1 MNERTALAAKSLEH
15 RLKQV
20 QKKKYFDLA
29 AFFGRPNAD
38 LKMFDGDILLLVG
51 GSGANKTT
59 IMQNMVHELGEP
71 TLYVSPEVYDH
82 LFYRRQLQIITGLS
96 KHEVLSNYKYLFQE
110 YHKELDLVH
119 LMCKGINEVSLQETL
134 ADLSLTMGIKNIV
147 LDHMKLMDL
156 QGDFTRRA
164 EEFVAWLKPFASARG
179 IKVFMV
185 SQVPKSAMMPNYS
198 TGKTRELEIYD
209 AAGASG
215 LYQIADI
222 AMTINAPTGI
232 NEPIRYVSFGKARDG
247 EAYKVT
253 GVPMKLEVNSMRMVP
268 LRPDEELM
276 LKQERVERL
285 NEKIIK

>member
-1 MNERTALAAKSLEH
+1 MTERTISAAKSIEH

-20 QKKKYFDLA
+20 QQKKYFDLA
-29 AFFGRPNAD
+29 AFFGRPSAD

-51 GSGANKTT
+51 GSGSNKTT
-59 IMQNMVHELGEP
+59 MMQNMINTLTEP

-96 KHEVLSNYKYLFQE
+96 KHYVLSNYKYLFEE
-110 YHKELDLVH
+110 YHKQLDLIH
-119 LMCKGINEVSLQETL
+119 LVCRGLNEITLQETL
-134 ADLSLTMGIKNIV
+134 ADLSMTMGIKNIV

-164 EEFVAWLKPFASARG
+164 EEFVAWLKPFASTRG

-198 TGKTRELEIYD
+198 TGKTRDLEIYD

-253 GVPMKLEVNSMRMVP
+253 GVPLRLEVDSMRMIP
-268 LRPDEELM
+268 LRPEEESKLR
-276 LKQERVERL
+276 QDRVERI
-285 NEKIIK
+285 NEKLT

>member
-1 MNERTALAAKSLEH
+1 MTERTISAAKSIEH
-15 RLKQV
+15 RLRQI
-20 QKKKYFDLA
+20 QQKKYFDLA
-29 AFFGRPNAD
+29 SFFGRPNAD

-51 GSGANKTT
+51 GSGSNKTT
-59 IMQNMVHELGEP
+59 MIQNMINTLTEP

-96 KHEVLSNYKYLFQE
+96 KHTVLSNYKYLFEE
-110 YHKELDLVH
+110 YHKQLDLIH
-119 LMCKGINEVSLQETL
+119 LVCKGLNEITLQETL
-134 ADLSLTMGIKNIV
+134 ADLSMTMGIKNIV

-164 EEFVAWLKPFASARG
+164 EEFVAWLKPFVSTRG

-185 SQVPKSAMMPNYS
+185 SQVPKSAMMPNFS
-198 TGKTRELEIYD
+198 TGKTRNLEIYD

-232 NEPIRYVSFGKARDG
+232 NEPVRYVSFGKARDG

-253 GVPMKLEVNSMRMVP
+253 GVPLKLDVESMRLIP
-268 LRPDEELM
+268 LNPEEESQLR
-276 LKQERVERL
+276 QERVERI
-285 NEKIIK
+285 NEKII